1 MNKLALIGNDID
13 LVDQIILDKRIQLCG
28 IIDKKTVENQMG
40 VSYLGKDKDFKDI
53 NFSFLCS
60 LDDGRKKKDIIERF
74 YGSLNFI
81 NFRSEFSYI
90 SKFTKIGYG
99 NIFQRNTISMAN
111 VIIGNHCKIN
121 IGATI
126 HHDSKLGNYV
136 TICPGSR
143 LLGNVKIGN
152 CVYVGSGA
160 LILPGI
166 EIGDNSI
173 IGAGAVVTENLKK
186 NSNVKGVP
194 AK

>member
-1 MNKLALIGNDID
+1 MHKLALIGNDVD
-13 LVDQIILDKRIQLCG
+13 LIDQIILDKKIQLCG
-28 IIDKKTVENQMG
+28 IIDKKSIENQMG
-40 VSYLGKDKDFKDI
+40 VSYLGEDKDFKNF
-53 NFSFLCS
+53 NFSVLCS
-60 LDDGRKKKDIIERF
+60 LDDGRKKKEIIEKF
-74 YGSLNFI
+74 YNSFNFI
-81 NFRSEFSYI
+81 NFKSKFSYI
-90 SKFTKIGYG
+90 SKFIKIGYG

-111 VIIGNHCKIN
+111 VTIGNHCKIN

-143 LLGNVKIGN
+143 LLGNVKVGN

-160 LILPGI
+160 LILPGV

-173 IGAGAVVTENLKK
+173 VGAGAVVTKNLKK
-186 NSNVKGVP
+186 NSKVKGVP